1 MNCCGCPFCILKGTE
16 QIESVL
22 SIEGFIW
29 YNNMN
34 YSVKEKKSM
43 TVLKYLFAVLVTLPI
58 LFLGVFLMKRYSIE
72 LRKTNKNVERK
83 AEANRKGNRK

>member
-1 MNCCGCPFCILKGTE
+1 MNCCGCPFCILKGTG

-22 SIEGFIW
+22 SIKGFIW

-72 LRKTNKNVERK
+72 LRKENQNAERK

>member
-1 MNCCGCPFCILKGTE
+1 
-16 QIESVL
+16 
-22 SIEGFIW
+22 
-29 YNNMN
+29 
-34 YSVKEKKSM
+34 M

-72 LRKTNKNVERK
+72 LRKTNQNVEIK

>member
-34 YSVKEKKSM
+34 YSVKEKEYDGAEIFICGSSDLTDSIFRSVINEKILHRTSQNKS
-43 TVLKYLFAVLVTLPI
+43 KC
-58 LFLGVFLMKRYSIE
+58 
-72 LRKTNKNVERK
+72 
-83 AEANRKGNRK
+83 

>member
-1 MNCCGCPFCILKGTE
+1 MDYSICMFNLIL
-16 QIESVL
+16 QSA
-22 SIEGFIW
+22 EG
-29 YNNMN
+29 
-34 YSVKEKKSM
+34 KKSM

-72 LRKTNKNVERK
+72 LRKTNQNVERK